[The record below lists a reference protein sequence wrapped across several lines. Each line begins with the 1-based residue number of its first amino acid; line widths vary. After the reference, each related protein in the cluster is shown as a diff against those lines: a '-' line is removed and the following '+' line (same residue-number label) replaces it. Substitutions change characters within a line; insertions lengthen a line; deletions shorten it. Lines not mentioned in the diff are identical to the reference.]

1 VARTGP
7 FRYFSGAD
15 EHMRGW
21 ARQYSWVPRTRTL
34 LVTLAAT
41 AMLAGVGMI
50 GWGMR
55 DSVGLADTLPTA
67 AGAAASRPSAGPSAA
82 PAPSGPTP
90 EQRAARERKAREAAL
105 TRALDAYAK
114 QAPEFSVSVRDNT
127 TGKVYAYRG
136 KEKYETASVVKVDIL
151 AALLLDAQDEGRDLT
166 ANELA
171 LAQRMIRASDNDA
184 TSALFRVVG
193 RSSGLA
199 KANKRLGLRSTV
211 VNSAWGLTR
220 TTVADQATL
229 LGRLAGDSGPLD
241 AESRTLALGLMGTVQ
256 ADQRWGVSAAARP
269 GERTAIKNGWLPR
282 STEGGRWII
291 NSVGRIT
298 GDGVDVSLAVL
309 SHGHGSM
316 DAGVT
321 AVEKVSRLTRTHLKW

>member
-1 VARTGP
+1 
-7 FRYFSGAD
+7 
-15 EHMRGW
+15 M
-21 ARQYSWVPRTRTL
+21 
-34 LVTLAAT
+34 TLAAT
-41 AMLAGVGMI
+41 AMLGGVGMI

-55 DSVGLADTLPTA
+55 DSAGLADVLPSAA
-67 AGAAASRPSAGPSAA
+67 AGTATAGPSAGPSAA
-82 PAPSGPTP
+82 APSGPTP
-90 EQRAARERKAREAAL
+90 EQRAAQERKAREAAL
-105 TRALDAYAK
+105 TKALDAYAK
-114 QAPEFSVSVRDNT
+114 QAPEFSVSVRDNR
-127 TGKVYAYRG
+127 TGRVYAYRG

-151 AALLLDAQDEGRDLT
+151 AALLLDAQDEDRELT

-184 TSALFRVVG
+184 TTALFRVVG
-193 RSSGLA
+193 RTGGLA
-199 KANKRLGLRSTV
+199 RANKRLGLKSTV
-211 VNSAWGLTR
+211 VDSAWGLTR
-220 TTVADQATL
+220 TTVTDQATL
-229 LGRLAGDSGPLD
+229 LGRLAADSGPLD
-241 AESRTLALGLMGTVQ
+241 AGSRKLALGLMGTVQ

-298 GDGVDVSLAVL
+298 GDGVDVSVAVL

-316 DAGVT
+316 DAGIG